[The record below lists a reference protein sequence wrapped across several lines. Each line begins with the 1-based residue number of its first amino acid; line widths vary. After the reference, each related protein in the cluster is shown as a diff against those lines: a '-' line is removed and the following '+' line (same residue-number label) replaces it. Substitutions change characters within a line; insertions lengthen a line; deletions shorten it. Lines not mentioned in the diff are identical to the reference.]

1 MAKLNYSTKLV
12 SVGMFTLASAAGKA
26 LPGPLHV
33 QRDFRFDG
41 DTRGVVR
48 AKATL
53 KISGNGLVVPFA
65 SARVWLMR
73 LADGGKVW
81 EGITD
86 SQGSYVA
93 TSLIV
98 GEWYV
103 PVGIDPN
110 LDQKCVAGG
119 PVQAVLEV

>member
-1 MAKLNYSTKLV
+1 MAKLNYSTKLA
-12 SVGMFTLASAAGKA
+12 SAGMFKYPSGAGKP
-26 LPGPLHV
+26 LPAPLHAR
-33 QRDFRFDG
+33 RDFRFDG

-81 EGITD
+81 EGVTD
-86 SQGSYVA
+86 SQGNYVA
-93 TSLIV
+93 TSLVV

>member
-1 MAKLNYSTKLV
+1 MAKLNYPSKLV
-12 SVGMFTLASAAGKA
+12 SSGMLPMTSAADQA
-26 LPGPLHV
+26 PPSIMRAH
-33 QRDFRFDG
+33 RDFRFDG

-65 SARVWLMR
+65 GARIWLMR

-81 EGITD
+81 EGVTD
-86 SQGSYVA
+86 SQGDYLA
-93 TSLIV
+93 TTLVV

-110 LDQKCVAGG
+110 FDQKCVAGG